1 MKNSIPKILLYSR
14 LVFSLIVLAAIQ
26 FPSSNSKT
34 IVLVL
39 MYIGIITDVFDGII
53 ARKLNIS
60 NADFRVLDTVFDLIF
75 YLSIMFFSI
84 SINHVTFSDNKILI
98 LVVLGLESLMYLVSL
113 IRFRKLP
120 SPHAI
125 LSKFWGI
132 YIIIEFTLL
141 INQVPGNHFLIA
153 LIIGV
158 FVHLDRLLI
167 FILLRNWEHDIPSS
181 YHALLIRQGKKI
193 KRLQIFNG

>member
-1 MKNSIPKILLYSR
+1 MKYYIPKVLLYCRLIFSLVILTTILLP
-14 LVFSLIVLAAIQ
+14 FSD
-26 FPSSNSKT
+26 SKT
-34 IVLVL
+34 IVLIL

-60 NADFRVLDTVFDLIF
+60 TAGFRVLDTVFDLIF
-75 YLSIMFFSI
+75 YLSILLFCI
-84 SINHVTFSDNKILI
+84 SINHLAIADNIILI
-98 LVVLGLESLMYLVSL
+98 LVILSLESLMYLVCL
-113 IRFRKLP
+113 IRFRKFP

-141 INQVPGNHFLIA
+141 INHVPGNHFAIA

-193 KRLQIFNG
+193 KRQQLFNG

>member
-1 MKNSIPKILLYSR
+1 
-14 LVFSLIVLAAIQ
+14 
-26 FPSSNSKT
+26 
-34 IVLVL
+34 
-39 MYIGIITDVFDGII
+39 MYIGILTDVFDGII
-53 ARKLNIS
+53 ARKLHIS
-60 NADFRVLDTVFDLIF
+60 TDDFRVLDTVFDLLF
-75 YLSIMFFSI
+75 YLSILLFSI
-84 SINHVTFSDNKILI
+84 SINHTAFSDNKILI
-98 LVVLGLESLMYLVSL
+98 LAILSLESLMYLLCL

-141 INQVPGNHFLIA
+141 INHVPGNHFSIA

-158 FVHLDRLLI
+158 FVHLDRLFI

-193 KRLQIFNG
+193 NRLQLFNG